1 MGKLFN
7 IRSDVLDEYKMSFKF
22 YITFTVGL
30 VLIYMA
36 YQYVLGSD
44 ALLVIISAPLLA
56 VSFMPFILLIEE
68 MRKAKVF
75 NMVSII
81 MLSRY
86 LDVLTTYYA
95 IMNCGATKLS
105 PVSRTII
112 SFPAVFVI
120 FQTLV
125 GLLFGYLAT
134 VLYSY
139 KVSYGE
145 RNPLLKIAVNIGII
159 TVILLSWYPPVNNV
173 FLILVHYLST
183 KI

>member
-1 MGKLFN
+1 MGKLIN
-7 IRSDVLDEYKMSFKF
+7 IRGDILDEYKTSFKF
-22 YITFTVGL
+22 YVSFATVL
-30 VLIYMA
+30 VLIYTV
-36 YQYVLGSD
+36 YQYVLGSN
-44 ALLVIISAPLLA
+44 ALLVMISAPLLA

-75 NMVSII
+75 NMVSTI

-95 IMNCGATKLS
+95 IMNYGAVELA
-105 PVSRTII
+105 PVSKAVIG
-112 SFPAVFVI
+112 FPVAFVLL
-120 FQTLV
+120 QTLV
-125 GLLFGYLAT
+125 GLFFGFLVA

-139 KVSYGE
+139 RVSLGE
-145 RNPLLKIAVNIGII
+145 RNPLLKITVDIGIV
-159 TVILLSWYPPVNNV
+159 TVMLLSWYPPVNNF

>member
-7 IRSDVLDEYKMSFKF
+7 IRGDILDEYKMSFKF
-22 YITFTVGL
+22 YVSFTTVL
-30 VLIYMA
+30 VAIYMA
-36 YQYVLGSD
+36 YQYVFGSN
-44 ALLVIISAPLLA
+44 AVLVLISAPLLT
-56 VSFMPFILLIEE
+56 VSFMPFGLLIEE
-68 MRKAKVF
+68 MRKVKVF
-75 NMVSII
+75 NMVSTI

-95 IMNCGATKLS
+95 IMYCGAIEHAS
-105 PVSRTII
+105 VSNTII

-125 GLLFGYLAT
+125 GLLFGYLVT

-145 RNPLLKIAVNIGII
+145 RNPLLKITVNIGMI
-159 TVILLSWYPPVNNV
+159 TVILLLWYPPVNNV
-173 FLILVHYLST
+173 FLVLVHYLST
-183 KI
+183 KL

>member
-7 IRSDVLDEYKMSFKF
+7 IRGDILDEYKMSFKF
-22 YITFTVGL
+22 YVSFTTVL
-30 VLIYMA
+30 VVIYMA
-36 YQYVLGSD
+36 YQYVFGSN
-44 ALLVIISAPLLA
+44 AVLVLVSAPLLT
-56 VSFMPFILLIEE
+56 VSFMPFVLLIEE
-68 MRKAKVF
+68 MRKVKVF
-75 NMVSII
+75 NMVSTI

-95 IMNCGATKLS
+95 IMDCGAIKLA
-105 PVSRTII
+105 PVSKTII

-125 GLLFGYLAT
+125 GLLFGYLVT

-145 RNPLLKIAVNIGII
+145 RNHLLKIMVNAGMI

-183 KI
+183 KL

>member
-7 IRSDVLDEYKMSFKF
+7 IRGNILDEYKMSFKF
-22 YITFTVGL
+22 YVSFTAVL
-30 VLIYMA
+30 VLIYVA
-36 YQYVLGSD
+36 YQYVFGSN
-44 ALLVIISAPLLA
+44 AVLVLVSAPLLA
-56 VSFMPFILLIEE
+56 VSFLPFALLIEE
-68 MRKAKVF
+68 MRRVKVF

-95 IMNCGATKLS
+95 IMDCGATVLV
-105 PVSRTII
+105 PASRTII

-125 GLLFGYLAT
+125 GLLFGYLVA

-145 RNPLLKIAVNIGII
+145 RNPLLKITVNIGMI

-183 KI
+183 KL